1 MDFSQ
6 CDNFLQM
13 CVQRMN
19 NEIVIET
26 RDYKPDD
33 DIFIVWNIV
42 SNTMVQNLV
51 SMNETNWLEWS
62 MAPAIH
68 ARFQGSDIN
77 CEDDQKE
84 RELLFAESNHML
96 KVNRFS
102 FMDTALCG
110 SHYGSL
116 HLFRFASLII
126 DKSTVADFRFDLVRK
141 SEMAATRSLAC
152 HASQI

>member
-42 SNTMVQNLV
+42 SNTMVQNLE

-68 ARFQGSDIN
+68 ARFQRSDIN
-77 CEDDQKE
+77 
-84 RELLFAESNHML
+84 
-96 KVNRFS
+96 
-102 FMDTALCG
+102 
-110 SHYGSL
+110 
-116 HLFRFASLII
+116 
-126 DKSTVADFRFDLVRK
+126 
-141 SEMAATRSLAC
+141 
-152 HASQI
+152 